1 MLGVATAL
9 IAYYLLSWQRQQ
21 IKKKEKE
28 EFSLSM
34 LPKLTLSKYNKKKD
48 VFLLYFLFSL
58 RKIKFRHLKKKMKSK
73 NMLVLS
79 TN

>member
-9 IAYYLLSWQRQQ
+9 IAYYLLSWQRQL

-48 VFLLYFLFSL
+48 IFLMFFFCSC
-58 RKIKFRHLKKKMKSK
+58 R
-73 NMLVLS
+73 
-79 TN
+79 